1 MRFLKVLF
9 TAVCLSGVV
18 SSASALKIEITQGQV
33 KATPIA
39 ITNFYAPAANDASKK
54 GEELAKIITYDL
66 KTSGLFEPLNP
77 AAFVQDS
84 ASLQQ
89 SPRFADWRIL
99 NAQCLLCGKVEESGG
114 QIKVQFRLFDVFKG
128 EQLLGL
134 ELKVESSK
142 WRRLA
147 HMIADEIYKRITGE
161 EGYFN
166 TKLAFID
173 ESGPKGKR
181 RVRRLSIMDY
191 DGADV
196 QHLTNGSSIVL
207 TPRYAP
213 NNQQIAYLSY
223 EEGAPQVFLYDLP
236 SNSKK
241 HLHTFAGYNMSFAPR
256 FSPDSTE
263 IVMSLQKGGSSAIY
277 LMNIATKKL
286 TNLTQHDAVTSTSSH
301 HIDTSPCFSPDGSQ
315 IVFTSDRGGIENIYI
330 MGRDGSN
337 PHRVSFGGGKY
348 SQPVWSPRG
357 DLIAFTKMQGGVF
370 YIGVMRPDGSDERLI
385 TSGYLV
391 EAPIWSANGRVLM
404 YAKEERKGR
413 AQLYAIDLTGRYEH
427 KIKTPREASDGAW
440 SQLLNRSEMS
450 SNAGSKKTPVPAA
463 PNRPAPAPAAPAPTA
478 AAAA

>member
-9 TAVCLSGVV
+9 TVVCFGVAAD
-18 SSASALKIEITQGQV
+18 SASALKIEITQGQV

-39 ITNFYAPAANDASKK
+39 ITPFYAPTGSDTSKK
-54 GEELAKIITYDL
+54 GAELAQIITYDL
-66 KTSGLFEPLNP
+66 KTSGLFEPINP

-99 NAQCLLCGKVEESGG
+99 NAQCLLCGTVEESGG

-134 ELKVESSK
+134 EFKVDSSK

-147 HMIADEIYKRITGE
+147 HMIADEVYKHITGE

-181 RVRRLSIMDY
+181 RVRRLTVMDY
-191 DGADV
+191 DGAGV
-196 QHLTNGSSIVL
+196 EHLTDGRSIVL

-223 EEGAPQVFLYDLP
+223 EEGSPQVFLYDLT
-236 SNSKK
+236 SKSK
-241 HLHTFAGYNMSFAPR
+241 RHLHTFTGYSMSFAPR
-256 FSPDSTE
+256 FSPDSRE

-277 LMNIATKKL
+277 LMDLKTKQL
-286 TNLTQHDAVTSTSSH
+286 TNLTQHDAVTAASSH
-301 HIDTSPCFSPDGSQ
+301 HIDTSPCFSPDGRQ
-315 IVFTSDRGGIENIYI
+315 IVFTSDRGGMENIYV

-337 PHRVSFGGGKY
+337 PIRISFGGGKY

-357 DLIAFTKMQGGVF
+357 DLIAFTKMKGGIF

-391 EAPIWSANGRVLM
+391 EAPIWSANGRVLL
-404 YAKEERKGR
+404 YAKEERRGR
-413 AQLYAIDLTGRYEH
+413 TQLYAIDLTGRYEH

-440 SQLLNRSEMS
+440 SQLLNGTS
-450 SNAGSKKTPVPAA
+450 SGPAISVA
-463 PNRPAPAPAAPAPTA
+463 LSN
-478 AAAA
+478 